1 MRNDEK
7 ADRSKDGLI
16 LWIVSRE
23 PRDSIQISP
32 RPAKNSA
39 TDQNKPISLLSG
51 TKTEEEEEALV
62 GNQST
67 FETIQ
72 VVKLLVG

>member
-7 ADRSKDGLI
+7 ADRNI
-16 LWIVSRE
+16 LWIVSRK

-32 RPAKNSA
+32 SPAKNGA
-39 TDQNKPISLLSG
+39 TDQDKPISLLSG